1 MADLLDSLPIT
12 ADGQRDK
19 YIGLALAIGS
29 SLAIGT
35 SFIITKKGLI
45 DAADRSDGFS
55 SDSYSYL
62 KNGIWWAG
70 MVTMVV
76 GEIANFAAYTF
87 APPILVTP
95 LGALSVLIGAVLA
108 SFFLKEQLGRIG
120 IAGCS
125 LCLVGSIIIVLHA
138 PEDKI
143 IATVDEV
150 LDYALQPGFVLYCLF
165 VLSFSLYMIYYI
177 APTQG
182 NSNPIVYI
190 SICSLVG
197 SVSVMA
203 VKGFGVALKLTFA
216 GQNQLWR
223 AGTWIFAFTVVGCI
237 AVQMNYFNKAL
248 DLFPTTIVNP
258 LYYVCFST
266 STIIAST
273 ILFHGLNTT
282 GGTNTISLLC
292 GFYIISLGVYLLNV
306 SRSDPTGIPVP
317 NSSRLGR
324 HSRSNS
330 HSLLESGIL
339 GPRLSMST
347 RLSMESNTRDSFDQ
361 TRHSSRAEGTRR
373 PSNGGL
379 FRIGGATV
387 GGVEPLF
394 EFDEEGLP
402 MDELEGEEEED
413 SEREIKI
420 EEEER
425 RGLVE
430 RERRER
436 EGVRSPGGIL
446 KSAMKS
452 PALR

>member
-1 MADLLDSLPIT
+1 M
-12 ADGQRDK
+12 
-19 YIGLALAIGS
+19 
-29 SLAIGT
+29 
-35 SFIITKKGLI
+35 
-45 DAADRSDGFS
+45 
-55 SDSYSYL
+55 
-62 KNGIWWAG
+62 
-70 MVTMVV
+70 
-76 GEIANFAAYTF
+76 
-87 APPILVTP
+87 
-95 LGALSVLIGAVLA
+95 
-108 SFFLKEQLGRIG
+108 
-120 IAGCS
+120 
-125 LCLVGSIIIVLHA
+125 
-138 PEDKI
+138 
-143 IATVDEV
+143 
-150 LDYALQPGFVLYCLF
+150 
-165 VLSFSLYMIYYI
+165 
-177 APTQG
+177 
-182 NSNPIVYI
+182 
-190 SICSLVG
+190 
-197 SVSVMA
+197 
-203 VKGFGVALKLTFA
+203 
-216 GQNQLWR
+216 
-223 AGTWIFAFTVVGCI
+223 
-237 AVQMNYFNKAL
+237 
-248 DLFPTTIVNP
+248 
-258 LYYVCFST
+258 CFST

-292 GFYIISLGVYLLNV
+292 GFYIISLGVYLLVSSSSSKPVFPNADVHLHQNV